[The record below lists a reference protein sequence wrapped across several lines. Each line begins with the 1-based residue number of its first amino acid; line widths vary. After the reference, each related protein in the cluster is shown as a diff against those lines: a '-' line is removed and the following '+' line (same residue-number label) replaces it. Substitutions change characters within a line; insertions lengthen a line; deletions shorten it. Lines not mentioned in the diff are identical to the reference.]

1 MQVPDKPDNEA
12 QRLNAL
18 EQLEI
23 LDTDSEER
31 FDRVTRLARRLFD
44 VPIAVV
50 SLVDSDRQWFKS
62 CYGIDAQETPRDVS
76 FCGHAILGTDPFI
89 ISDATKDERFADN
102 PLVVGEPGVRFYAG
116 VPLVHH
122 DDSMLGTLCVIDT
135 KPRQF
140 NQEQVNDLVDLAK
153 IVEQE
158 LATRVTATTDPLTQ
172 ISNRRGFSSL
182 GEKLLDYCRFGGF
195 PVSLAYFDLDN
206 FKQLNDQFGHQVGD
220 EALKQFTRLLQTSFR
235 ESDVYARMGGDEFVV
250 LMSGTTEMVAH
261 IAIDRFTQAIE
272 AFNQDPSHVYQLG
285 FSVGIASS
293 KVLNETTLESLLN
306 IADQRMLRVKD
317 TNRG

>member
-18 EQLEI
+18 EQLDI

-182 GEKLLDYCRFGGF
+182 GEKLLDYCRFGGL